1 MKRLPMRKIREVL
14 RLAAQGLST
23 REIALSVSAGRTTL
37 RERLRRARAGG
48 VSWPIPDDLSDD
60 LILRTFYFRG
70 LAEVHGIV
78 RSPTGLMCIVNSA
91 ERV

>member
-23 REIALSVSAGRTTL
+23 REIALSVSVGRTTL
-37 RERLRRARAGG
+37 REYLRRARAAG
-48 VSWPIPDDLSDD
+48 VTWPIPDDLSDTD
-60 LILRTFYFRG
+60 LEICYFRG
-70 LAEVHGIV
+70 SAGMPEVIL
-78 RSPTGLMCIVNSA
+78 RRPTGLMFIVNSA